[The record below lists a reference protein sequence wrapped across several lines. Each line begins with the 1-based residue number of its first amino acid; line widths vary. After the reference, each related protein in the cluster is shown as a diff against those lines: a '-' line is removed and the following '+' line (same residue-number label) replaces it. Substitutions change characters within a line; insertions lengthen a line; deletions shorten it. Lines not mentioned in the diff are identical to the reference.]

1 MKFILFLAF
10 FLILS
15 IYPTHPKSHKNSKSS
30 HLKSKLTHSLKSKTH
45 QNTTESDQIESEEK
59 IPVFLGGL
67 HPLSDNQKSP
77 TFMPIEKNLPT
88 SKAPNG
94 QSFNELNYTKAN
106 KIKVKTKNESR
117 EEVPAGY
124 YGESRITYYV

>member
-59 IPVFLGGL
+59 MIPKCWVCIQSKHKSKSFRSIYIKNRLRMFGRIGIQSENDAIL
-67 HPLSDNQKSP
+67 LLSK
-77 TFMPIEKNLPT
+77 K
-88 SKAPNG
+88 K
-94 QSFNELNYTKAN
+94 N
-106 KIKVKTKNESR
+106 KITSFQLIEFTKSL
-117 EEVPAGY
+117 ADLLGL
-124 YGESRITYYV
+124 